1 MQTNGA
7 VWPMYAEG
15 YVDPLY
21 TPYTGD
27 CLRPSPEAGGRNS
40 STHNNLDF
48 NAVRQIG
55 SSHGEGLDFM
65 RLHADDPCPPGFEQK
80 PAPGRDPRSGR
91 RSSRGSGNA
100 CPDRNPNLLYCQK
113 KTLTHEPVFYTD
125 KAFVAKKQYPRGY
138 ADCVTS
144 NRYVSQPTDMRS
156 VVPHGVPCSND
167 QRAPRDA
174 GQFRVSHFPVD
185 SSTGTRYERPYVGA
199 PSAAAPSASACGAS
213 YGQDRYPRDPNF
225 GSSRYQQSGTKD
237 SYLA

>member
-1 MQTNGA
+1 
-7 VWPMYAEG
+7 MYAEG

-48 NAVRQIG
+48 
-55 SSHGEGLDFM
+55 M

-91 RSSRGSGNA
+91 RGESRDAA
-100 CPDRNPNLLYCQK
+100 CPDHNPNLLFCRK

-144 NRYVSQPTDMRS
+144 DRYVSQPTDMRS

-185 SSTGTRYERPYVGA
+185 SSAGTRYERPYVGA
-199 PSAAAPSASACGAS
+199 PPSGCSS
-213 YGQDRYPRDPNF
+213 HPGQDNYPRDPNF

>member
-15 YVDPLY
+15 YVDPIY

-27 CLRPSPEAGGRNS
+27 CLRPSSEAGGRNS

-80 PAPGRDPRSGR
+80 PAPGKDPRSGR
-91 RSSRGSGNA
+91 RSPRGSGDQVR
-100 CPDRNPNLLYCQK
+100 PDHNPNLLFCRART

-144 NRYVSQPTDMRS
+144 DHYVSQPTDMRS

-167 QRAPRDA
+167 RRAPRDA

-185 SSTGTRYERPYVGA
+185 SSAGTRYERPYVGGCT
-199 PSAAAPSASACGAS
+199 SARP
-213 YGQDRYPRDPNF
+213 GQDTYPRDPNF

>member
-1 MQTNGA
+1 
-7 VWPMYAEG
+7 MYAEG

-27 CLRPSPEAGGRNS
+27 CLRPSPEVGGRNS
-40 STHNNLDF
+40 STVNN
-48 NAVRQIG
+48 
-55 SSHGEGLDFM
+55 LDFM

-91 RSSRGSGNA
+91 RGNSA
-100 CPDRNPNLLYCQK
+100 GVCPDHNPNLLYCQK

-138 ADCVTS
+138 ADCQTS
-144 NRYVSQPTDMRS
+144 DRYVSQPTDMRS
-156 VVPHGVPCSND
+156 VVPHGIPCNPD

-199 PSAAAPSASACGAS
+199 TPSGCSSRP
-213 YGQDRYPRDPNF
+213 GQDTYPRDPNF